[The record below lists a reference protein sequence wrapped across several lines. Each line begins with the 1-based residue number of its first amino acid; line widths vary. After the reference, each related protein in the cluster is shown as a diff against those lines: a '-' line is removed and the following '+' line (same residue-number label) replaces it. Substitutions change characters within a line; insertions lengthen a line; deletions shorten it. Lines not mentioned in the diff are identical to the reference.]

1 MMNYRI
7 MPMTKNGRISLFLL
21 VLVIFLAILA
31 NLLPIGMKTVGLPS
45 FQETPL
51 YAFLIYSRIIASVAT
66 AFFALIAIYKEQE
79 KGLLI
84 ITALLQGF
92 VYLISFISVAVVYA
106 MN

>member
-1 MMNYRI
+1 MNNFSILPSSQSGKKSLYLMVI
-7 MPMTKNGRISLFLL
+7 VILFAISAF
-21 VLVIFLAILA
+21 ILPS
-31 NLLPIGMKTVGLPS
+31 NMKTLGIPEFS
-45 FQETPL
+45 STPL
-51 YAFLIYSRIIASVAT
+51 YATLIYGRIIASVAT
-66 AFFALIAIYKEQE
+66 AVYAIIAIYKEQE